1 MILIQQW
8 VKVASLYVEEK
19 SEIWFESYM
28 CNRESVVNWDEFSR
42 AVCNRFGNKDDVVE
56 EFNKLVHESSVNEYV
71 KKFEEL
77 KSFMHD
83 LNSLLPKFFSFVSGL
98 KEDLK
103 HMLKILK
110 PISLMTSFKQ
120 AKCRKNQTML

>member
-1 MILIQQW
+1 
-8 VKVASLYVEEK
+8 
-19 SEIWFESYM
+19 M
-28 CNRESVVNWDEFSR
+28 CNKESVVNWDEFSR

-56 EFNKLVHESSVNEYV
+56 EFNKLVHESSVDEYV

-77 KSFMHD
+77 KSLMHD
-83 LNSLLPKFFSFVSGL
+83 LNSLLPKIFSFVSGL

-110 PISLMTSFKQ
+110 PISLMTCVERIKRCCSKKEQ
-120 AKCRKNQTML
+120 ACANNQFYNSHEKANK